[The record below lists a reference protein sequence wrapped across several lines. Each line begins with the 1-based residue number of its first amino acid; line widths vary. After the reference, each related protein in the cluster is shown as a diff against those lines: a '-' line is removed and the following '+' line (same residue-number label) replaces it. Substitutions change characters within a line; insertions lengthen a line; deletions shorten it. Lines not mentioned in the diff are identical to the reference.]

1 MSTWC
6 LQKNNYEITLD
17 FEMAYASTV
26 TTEDIDQ
33 LQQKVSDFL
42 EKIKNYHP
50 AMLSKPKLHMLLH
63 LPNDIRLLGSAS
75 GFCSER

>member
-1 MSTWC
+1 
-6 LQKNNYEITLD
+6 
-17 FEMAYASTV
+17 MAYASTV

-50 AMLSKPKLHMLLH
+50 AIITAS
-63 LPNDIRLLGSAS
+63 PNSTCYYIYPMI
-75 GFCSER
+75 